1 MIEVQITEK
10 IRAEVRASM
19 PHGALRGSVTKGER
33 NEIGYLGEKIFELTY
48 PQAQR
53 ANSYDYDFVINH
65 NRIDVKTSMV
75 RYQPKGHFTNH
86 VYAFNTAQSCD
97 LYVFCQIFHD
107 LTKGWIIGYCK
118 KSDFFDTA
126 VFYKAGQP
134 AINNKDFIYKG
145 DSYTIRNS
153 ELIQINKK

>member
-1 MIEVQITEK
+1 MKPNPPPRDIK
-10 IRAEVRASM
+10 YDADK
-19 PHGALRGSVTKGER
+19 VTSDAQ
-33 NEIGYLGEKIFELTY
+33 NYLDKFKMLMK
-48 PQAQR
+48 
-53 ANSYDYDFVINH
+53 
-65 NRIDVKTSMV
+65 DVV
-75 RYQPKGHFTNH
+75 EDVFG
-86 VYAFNTAQSCD
+86 D